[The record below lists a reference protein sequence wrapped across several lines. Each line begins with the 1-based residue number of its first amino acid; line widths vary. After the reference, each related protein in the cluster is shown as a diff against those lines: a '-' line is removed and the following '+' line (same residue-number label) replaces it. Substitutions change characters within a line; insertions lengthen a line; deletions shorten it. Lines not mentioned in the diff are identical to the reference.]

1 LQTPYADSNDFYN
14 SMSNDVEPPK
24 VEGFRKVAEM
34 PIEDG
39 WEAGSVYEHLATLGG
54 PRISLEKPLS
64 GYTSG
69 YGGAVARWATR
80 I

>member
-1 LQTPYADSNDFYN
+1 
-14 SMSNDVEPPK
+14 
-24 VEGFRKVAEM
+24 M

-39 WEAGSVYEHLATLGG
+39 WEAVSVYEHPATLGG
-54 PRISLEKPLS
+54 TPDISLEKPLS

-69 YGGAVARWATR
+69 YGGATARWATR